1 MQIKVVTLVIVAILK
16 VIIII
21 SDLPITSGF
30 VLLLLVRLYQV
41 VNHGVLKVG
50 FDRLIRR
57 KNLWILDSCETE
69 TTKKKSKKS
78 KKYQKQQPL
87 LIVSYYVE
95 RYFELTVAVRDL

>member
-69 TTKKKSKKS
+69 TTKKVQEI

>member
-1 MQIKVVTLVIVAILK
+1 MIYLLRLVLCATAIVIVIGG
-16 VIIII
+16 
-21 SDLPITSGF
+21 S
-30 VLLLLVRLYQV
+30 LYQV

-57 KNLWILDSCETE
+57 KNLWIVDSCETE